1 MKNLISVLSWFADQ
15 LGNRYVIAIWCLVL
29 SVAYFI
35 TDNPNNGGDYIFDIF
50 MSPIFAYICILIL
63 RFSIIF
69 LAAVLALI
77 YATIC
82 AIIYDIFNIK

>member
-1 MKNLISVLSWFADQ
+1 MKILVSVLMWISDQ

-50 MSPIFAYICILIL
+50 MSPIFAYIWILIL
-63 RFSIIF
+63 RFGIIF
-69 LAAVLALI
+69 LAFVLALI
-77 YATIC
+77 YDTIC
-82 AIIYDIFNIK
+82 NIICDIFNIK

>member
-1 MKNLISVLSWFADQ
+1 MNFLTSVLMWVANQ
-15 LGNRYVIAIWCLVL
+15 LGNRYVIAIWCIVL

-63 RFSIIF
+63 RFGIIF
-69 LAAVLALI
+69 LAVVLALI
-77 YATIC
+77 HTTIC